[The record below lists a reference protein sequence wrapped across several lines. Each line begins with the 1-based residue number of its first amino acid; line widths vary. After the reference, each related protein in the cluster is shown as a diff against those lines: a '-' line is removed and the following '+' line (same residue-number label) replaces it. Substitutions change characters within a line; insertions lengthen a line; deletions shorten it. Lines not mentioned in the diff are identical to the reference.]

1 MVVQSKLL
9 QPKIQSTKC
18 FLSFRRKRKSSS
30 ISLSLSASGTI
41 NNQTKFVI
49 SYIIPGGHDMT
60 NNISRTVNQQQHKQF
75 QKKYN
80 HLFRVSTIDDMHKHF
95 IYLSHPLRQ
104 SPVHQAT
111 SPTTNHRFFLSS
123 FSLSTTIL
131 CQILTHAHAFIF
143 S

>member
-9 QPKIQSTKC
+9 QPKIRSTN
-18 FLSFRRKRKSSS
+18 FFLLSFRRKRKSNS
-30 ISLSLSASGTI
+30 ISLPLSASGTI

-60 NNISRTVNQQQHKQF
+60 NNTSRTVNHQQQKQF

-80 HLFRVSTIDDMHKHF
+80 HLFRVSTIDDMQKHF
-95 IYLSHPLRQ
+95 VCLTHPLKQ
-104 SPVHQAT
+104 SPIHQAT
-111 SPTTNHRFFLSS
+111 SPTTNHRFFLSF

-131 CQILTHAHAFIF
+131 Y
-143 S
+143 